1 VERPMRDDW
10 FARRIGA
17 HADRVR
23 RRFELV
29 DAEDRTRPTHIGRR
43 FTMSRWENAGELM
56 RDHQLMALFV
66 ASHLG
71 PKPRRHA
78 ERDQIIKR
86 AAETLLAATSEE
98 AAAARRIV
106 ATEYTAWSDSAVG
119 RIRGRP
125 TKAQWEHAIQIV
137 DAATDED
144 IRNRV
149 RGGMILQAAWFWREQ
164 EEARGTATPG
174 AKGSSMSSVGSS
186 PRPRNVSPTDGE
198 GKVNDKGTPKP
209 LRAERRTVRVEELAG
224 GPTAPGLPVAEREGS
239 TSTGSNAVGVGLSS
253 TSIHG
258 RRADT
263 ATAPI
268 TARSA
273 ARERRCS
280 IGAPPSTS
288 RTTSGSIPARRS
300 TAFALGPGGA
310 SWTTATSPRVVD
322 GPRDVQ
328 VQGTSRMQN

>member
-1 VERPMRDDW
+1 
-10 FARRIGA
+10 
-17 HADRVR
+17 
-23 RRFELV
+23 
-29 DAEDRTRPTHIGRR
+29 
-43 FTMSRWENAGELM
+43 MSSWENAGALM

-78 ERDQIIKR
+78 ERDQMIKR
-86 AAETLLAATSEE
+86 AAEALLAATSEE

-125 TKAQWEHAIQIV
+125 TQAHWEHAIQIV

-149 RGGMILQAAWFWREQ
+149 RGGMILQANWFWREQ
-164 EEARGTATPG
+164 EEARPTATPG

-198 GKVNDKGTPKP
+198 GEVNDKRSPKP
-209 LRAERRTVRVEELAG
+209 LRAERRTVRVEELAS
-224 GPTAPGLPVAEREGS
+224 GPTAPGLPVAEREG
-239 TSTGSNAVGVGLSS
+239 VYV
-253 TSIHG
+253 HG
-258 RRADT
+258 FKC
-263 ATAPI
+263 
-268 TARSA
+268 
-273 ARERRCS
+273 RRCGLEFNVYS
-280 IGAPPSTS
+280 WSAS
-288 RTTSGSIPARRS
+288 RHGNGSDYCPECGERTPMFHWRATVNESHDFGLDSGKEIYGIRPW
-300 TAFALGPGGA
+300 PGGA